1 MFTEK
6 ATENDVR
13 RLAGY
18 EFKGVRIQEEVIEI
32 AEMLIEDE
40 SGYELENQCD
50 DAGHFSYVV
59 GNELFLQRVCI
70 ILAVCRLLADEDKL
84 RFAAKRFFVE
94 PPQDDEVVDEVEEK
108 EFVERMCDAA
118 IHSSFLSDLVV
129 YVRVMYL
136 SRPAV
141 TADDKARKTKHRMRV
156 LRGFKVDSELCGRDT
171 EDLAPP
177 PPLKVLFEEHTDN
190 SDNSDDSEV
199 VLSKHTDELIEKY
212 DHYDYTDGIE
222 DEREKLLWGR
232 VLNR

>member
-1 MFTEK
+1 
-6 ATENDVR
+6 
-13 RLAGY
+13 
-18 EFKGVRIQEEVIEI
+18 
-32 AEMLIEDE
+32 MLIEDE

-50 DAGHFSYVV
+50 DAGHFNYVIH
-59 GNELFLQRVCI
+59 NELFLQRVCI

-94 PPQDDEVVDEVEEK
+94 PPEENEVVDEVEEK
-108 EFVERMCDAA
+108 KFVERMCDAS
-118 IHSSFLSDLVV
+118 IHSSFLTDLVM

-141 TADDKARKTKHRMRV
+141 TSDEKARKTKHRMRV
-156 LRGFKVDSELCGRDT
+156 LRGFKADSELCGRNT

-177 PPLKVLFEEHTDN
+177 PPLKVLFEEHADN
-190 SDNSDDSEV
+190 ADNGDDSEV

-212 DHYDYTDGIE
+212 DNYDYTEGIE

>member
-1 MFTEK
+1 MFTSK
-6 ATENDVR
+6 ATENNVR
-13 RLAGY
+13 RLAKY
-18 EFKGVRIQEEVIEI
+18 EFKDPCIKEEVIDI

-94 PPQDDEVVDEVEEK
+94 PPQEDEVVDEVEEK

-129 YVRVMYL
+129 YVRQMYL

-141 TADDKARKTKHRMRV
+141 TSAEKARKIKHRMRV
-156 LRGFKVDSELCGRDT
+156 LRGFKVDSELCGRKI

-177 PPLKVLFEEHTDN
+177 PPLKVLFEEHADN
-190 SDNSDDSEV
+190 DENAEV
-199 VLSKHTDELIEKY
+199 VQSDHTDELIEKY
-212 DHYDYTDGIE
+212 DHYDYTEGIE
-222 DEREKLLWGR
+222 DEREKLLWGKI
-232 VLNR
+232 LNR